1 MTMPAQLAPARRA
14 ASVSSALPSGAQ
26 EPAGH
31 PHAVRATARIRAA
44 HNGRVTTLPQLHSDG
59 PFHLRSMHT
68 AGNAATV
75 GILGAM
81 SAPLGGDRL
90 TLDITAEDR
99 AELEVTTAA
108 ATLALRGPTTD
119 AATYDVRLTAKD
131 HARLRWLP
139 KPLISAAGSNLRQT
153 YTIALAA
160 TARLVL
166 REEQLLGRADE
177 EPGHLVSRILVHRAG
192 RPLLDQHTAYGAPE
206 PGWDGPA
213 VLNGHRAVGQ
223 LLVVDPRLDARQAP
237 VLLGEDTKK
246 GCAVLAPLADG
257 PALLATA
264 VAPTTSTLRALLDE
278 AQEHALAAGVAR
290 P

>member
-1 MTMPAQLAPARRA
+1 MSPAPQLAAARAPAA
-14 ASVSSALPSGAQ
+14 GGGP

-31 PHAVRATARIRAA
+31 PHGVRATARIRAA

-59 PFHLRSMHT
+59 PFHLRRVRSDSS
-68 AGNAATV
+68 AARV
-75 GILGAM
+75 GIIGAM

-90 TLDITAEDR
+90 TLDITVEDR

-108 ATLALRGPTTD
+108 ATLALRGPTTH
-119 AATYDVRLTAKD
+119 AATYDVRLTAGE
-131 HARLRWLP
+131 HAQLRWLP
-139 KPLISAAGSNLRQT
+139 QPLISAAGSNLRQT
-153 YTIALAA
+153 YTVELAA
-160 TARLVL
+160 TARLLL

-192 RPLLDQHTAYGAPE
+192 HPLLDQHTAYGPPE

-213 VLNGHRAVGQ
+213 VLGGHRAVGQ
-223 LLVVDPRLDARQAP
+223 LLVVDPRLDVPRNP
-237 VLLGEDTKK
+237 VLLGEGTKD
-246 GCAVLAPLADG
+246 GCAVLAPLAGG

-264 VAPTTSTLRALLDE
+264 AAPTSATLRALLDE
-278 AQEHALAAGVAR
+278 AQTHARALA

>member
-1 MTMPAQLAPARRA
+1 MSPASQLAAGRVP
-14 ASVSSALPSGAQ
+14 SAGGGP

-31 PHAVRATARIRAA
+31 PHGVRATARIRAA

-59 PFHLRSMHT
+59 PFHLRRVRT
-68 AGNAATV
+68 DGRAATV
-75 GILGAM
+75 GIIGAM

-119 AATYDVRLTAKD
+119 PATYDVRLTVGE
-131 HARLRWLP
+131 HAHLRWLP
-139 KPLISAAGSNLRQT
+139 QPLISAAGSNLRQT
-153 YTIALAA
+153 YTVELAA
-160 TARLVL
+160 TSRLVL

-213 VLNGHRAVGQ
+213 VLNKHRVTGQ
-223 LLVVDPRLDARQAP
+223 LLLVDPRLDVRRDP
-237 VLLGEDTKK
+237 VLLGAGTEE
-246 GCAVLAPLADG
+246 GCAILAPLAGG

-264 VAPTTSTLRALLDE
+264 VALTTSTLRELLDE
-278 AQEHALAAGVAR
+278 AHAHALAR
-290 P
+290 